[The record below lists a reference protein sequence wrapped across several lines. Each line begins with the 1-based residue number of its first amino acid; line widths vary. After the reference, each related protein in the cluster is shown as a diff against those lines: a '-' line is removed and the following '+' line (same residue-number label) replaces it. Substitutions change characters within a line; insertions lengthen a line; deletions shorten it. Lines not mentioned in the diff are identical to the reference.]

1 MWKKDSFEHIKSP
14 IFAPLYKVRSVYM
27 ESLNQW
33 VMNSDKFAVV
43 VIVLFII
50 FLGISATLLHISK
63 QLKK

>member
-1 MWKKDSFEHIKSP
+1 
-14 IFAPLYKVRSVYM
+14 M
-27 ESLNQW
+27 EGLNQW
-33 VMNSDKFAVV
+33 VTNSDKFAVV